1 MPDARCEV
9 NSVWMN
15 GRRIGH
21 GTLWRKLPM
30 IHDRVYVVCNAR
42 CTFQKGIQGADFFP
56 VQLCIL
62 MDRNIIPH
70 PVASIH
76 YTHFSDELVSKTDAF
91 LQYQWVHHCKHFRL
105 LFIFSAEKKLLL
117 HEKPIIFCLTLS
129 RYCTEIII
137 FGAKIPMQ
145 QENLSWGSKTLH
157 VIR

>member
-1 MPDARCEV
+1 MRAVKWTVCGWTDGESDMGHCGGSCRWSTTEYTSYVTLAVLFKKGYRV
-9 NSVWMN
+9 
-15 GRRIGH
+15 RI
-21 GTLWRKLPM
+21 
-30 IHDRVYVVCNAR
+30 
-42 CTFQKGIQGADFFP
+42 FFP

-129 RYCTEIII
+129 RYCTEMII
-137 FGAKIPMQ
+137 FGAKILK
-145 QENLSWGSKTLH
+145 QEETLSWGSKTLH